1 MVSFDDATSFGTPY
15 FGSFPWVFVDLCLHH
30 TAAKGVFIREAGL
43 AGFAMWQAG
52 GDSDDILLDAISG
65 VGVRY

>member
-1 MVSFDDATSFGTPY
+1 MVSFDDATSFGTPH
-15 FGSFPWVFVDLCLHH
+15 FTSFPWVSVDLCLHH
-30 TAAKGVFIREAGL
+30 TAAKFGFINEAGL

-65 VGVRY
+65 IE